1 MSRFTQDFAARWLLG
16 AAVATIVVLAG
27 CATTPDTRSGTQ
39 TELRM
44 AQTTLQDFRSDPDM
58 TWFRDHVRDARAV
71 IIAPNITRAGFVFG
85 GSGGEAVVF
94 SRDRPGAPWVGPAF
108 YNMGAGSVGF
118 QFGVDVSQVVVL
130 AMTER
135 AANALLSP
143 KFTLGGDASIA
154 VGPVGAGAATSVTT
168 DFVSFARSKGLY
180 AGVSLGGA
188 VIAPDNDANAAY
200 YGRPSTPVD
209 ILVRRNVTSPDGRPI
224 SQMLAQMSAR

>member
-168 DFVSFARSKGLY
+168 DVVSFARSKGLY